1 MSKKTW
7 HSQNEIG
14 LRKHWFGIQKFWTI
28 AYLGMYLWKINIIF
42 TAPIIGHVGD
52 GNLHCN
58 IVYDPN
64 PSPKHK
70 DPIRYV

>member
-1 MSKKTW
+1 MLIDVLEHVQKDNYKHIDLDLEVLN
-7 HSQNEIG
+7 HS
-14 LRKHWFGIQKFWTI
+14 
-28 AYLGMYLWKINIIF
+28 LGTYENQMRIIF

>member
-1 MSKKTW
+1 M
-7 HSQNEIG
+7 
-14 LRKHWFGIQKFWTI
+14 
-28 AYLGMYLWKINIIF
+28 AYYENYLNIIF